1 MDNKVMERAKTFIYN
16 NARLLDRRRFEYFFE
31 GGSKEAV
38 ISALTAYQNVDGG
51 FGNALEPDIRCPYSQ
66 PIATEVALLVM
77 DELECFDRDIIL
89 GIARYLKSIT
99 VPTGGFPSELPELN
113 EYPHAPWW
121 GNKKELSANINP
133 TGRIMGLLLK
143 QNVASDFYHEEW
155 FQQSLQYVWGYMDD
169 KQLEGYHD
177 GVQWITFLEHV
188 PDRQRA
194 EAIMK
199 AKLDPVLGQPETI
212 ERNAN
217 AEGYVQKVL
226 DWAPS
231 RGSYTAKFISEK
243 EFEVHLSHLLTNQ
256 LEDGGWP
263 ISWPEVSPGAWMEWR
278 GWITVDRLKTLKA
291 FGRL

>member
-99 VPTGGFPSELPELN
+99 APTGGFPSELPELN

-133 TGRIMGLLLK
+133 TGRIVGLLLK

-177 GVQWITFLEHV
+177 GVQWITFLEHI

-231 RGSYTAKFISEK
+231 RGSYAAMFISEK
-243 EFEVHLSHLLTNQ
+243 EFEVHLTHLLTNQ

>member
-1 MDNKVMERAKTFIYN
+1 MERAKTFIYN

-38 ISALTAYQNVDGG
+38 ISALAAYQNEDGG

-133 TGRIMGLLLK
+133 TGRMMGLLFK
-143 QNVASDFYHEEW
+143 QNVASDFYHDEW

-194 EAIMK
+194 EAVMK
-199 AKLDPVLGQPETI
+199 SKLDPVLGQPETI

-231 RGSYTAKFISEK
+231 RGSYAAKFISEK

-263 ISWPEVSPGAWMEWR
+263 ISWPEVSPGALMEWR